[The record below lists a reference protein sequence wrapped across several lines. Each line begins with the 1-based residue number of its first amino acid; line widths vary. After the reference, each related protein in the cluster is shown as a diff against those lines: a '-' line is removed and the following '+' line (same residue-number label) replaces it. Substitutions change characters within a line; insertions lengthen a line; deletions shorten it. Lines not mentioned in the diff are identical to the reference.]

1 MGNQQKLQQL
11 YMETGQLDKL
21 MNSNNDN
28 NGNNN
33 VNYMSMIQ

>member
-1 MGNQQKLQQL
+1 
-11 YMETGQLDKL
+11 METGQLDKL